1 MTVAADRQTDR
12 AQGPATSSLPVDKA
26 ALLESVL
33 DHMDQGLMMIDADG
47 NVPVYNS
54 RVLEILGLPA
64 EFMATKPTF
73 RQIVDHQLAN
83 AEFEHVDRSA
93 GDWLAAEGMVF
104 DHHRYTRQRPDGR
117 YIEVRSVPL
126 PGGGA
131 VRTFTDVT
139 EAVKQQE
146 ILRVAQAELIAAR
159 EKAEAGSRAKSD
171 FLAAM
176 SHEIRTPLN
185 AVLGLATCLL
195 ESKLA
200 HEERRMVQTIHDS
213 GDNLLQILNDILDFS
228 KLEACQ
234 LTFED
239 IAFAPDALS
248 ANVVSILGVRA
259 VAKGL
264 SLTSSCDPNVPA
276 GLVGDVGRI
285 RQVLLN
291 LVTNAVKFTE
301 AGSVSIALKMLG
313 RKNGSAAL
321 EWSVTD
327 TGIGIS
333 EEGRAK
339 LFRDFSQADTSINRR
354 FGGSGLGLAICKRI
368 IDQMGGTIGVDSVP
382 GKGSTF
388 WFRLELPIASSI
400 SSRPVDDQSVQA
412 ELQGRLAALGR
423 PLRVLVVDDNA
434 TNRLVAGKM
443 LSEFKPVTNFA
454 CDGHEAITAVHRFKY
469 DLVLMDMHM
478 PELDGLA
485 ATRAIRQA
493 GLTVPVVAFTANAFK
508 EDIDACLAAGMAD
521 FISKPVR
528 RKDLLRAVLKN
539 VRWTDQ
545 PVTGEAPEPTAA
557 VAASPGP
564 SAPSSLPAVDVD
576 MLRELV
582 GEITEEGLAMAA
594 TAFFDDL
601 PAKLAQIAALALD
614 GDRGEISRL
623 AHAVKGA
630 AATIALA
637 ELAGAAKAIESGA
650 ATLTSADLAAAIEHL
665 NAAAGRA
672 RGALE
677 QHVPSLATGGA
688 GLDFKIAV

>member
-1 MTVAADRQTDR
+1 MTVAADRQAD
-12 AQGPATSSLPVDKA
+12 GSKCPATASLPVDKA
-26 ALLESVL
+26 ALLESVI

-83 AEFEHVDRSA
+83 AEFEHVDRAA

-264 SLTSSCDPNVPA
+264 SLTSSCDPSVPA

-301 AGSVSIALKMLG
+301 AGSVSIALRMLG
-313 RKNGSAAL
+313 RRNGSAAL

-545 PVTGEAPEPTAA
+545 PVMSEAPEPTTP
-557 VAASPGP
+557 VAASPAP
-564 SAPSSLPAVDVD
+564 TAPSSLQPVDVE

-582 GEITEEGLAMAA
+582 AEITEDGLAMAA

-601 PAKLAQIAALALD
+601 PAKLAQIASLALD

-665 NAAAGRA
+665 NAAASRA

-677 QHVPSLATGGA
+677 EHVPSLSTGGA

>member
-1 MTVAADRQTDR
+1 
-12 AQGPATSSLPVDKA
+12 
-26 ALLESVL
+26 
-33 DHMDQGLMMIDADG
+33 MMIDAAG

-73 RQIVDHQLAN
+73 RQIVDYQLAH

-93 GDWLAAEGMVF
+93 GDWLVAEGMVF

-146 ILRVAQAELIAAR
+146 FLRVAQAELIAAR

-195 ESKLA
+195 ECKLA

-264 SLTSSCDPNVPA
+264 SLTSSCDPSVPA

-301 AGSVSIALKMLG
+301 AGSVSIALRMLG

-321 EWSVTD
+321 EWSVQD

-388 WFRLELPIASSI
+388 WFRLELPIASSV

-412 ELQGRLAALGR
+412 ELQGKLAALGR

-454 CDGHEAITAVHRFKY
+454 CDGNEAIMAVHRFKY

-539 VRWTDQ
+539 VRW
-545 PVTGEAPEPTAA
+545 GEQSSGAEVLEGSTTVAVVDPAP
-557 VAASPGP
+557 AAS
-564 SAPSSLPAVDVD
+564 ASLPVVDAE
-576 MLRELV
+576 MLKELV
-582 GEITEEGLAMAA
+582 GEITEEGLVMAA
-594 TAFFDDL
+594 TAFFEDL
-601 PAKLAQIAALALD
+601 PAKLAQIASLALD
-614 GDRGEISRL
+614 GDRSEIARL

-637 ELAGAAKAIESGA
+637 ELAGAAKAIEASAGA
-650 ATLTSADLAAAIEHL
+650 LTSADLAAAIEHL

-677 QHVPSLATGGA
+677 AHVPSLANGGA
-688 GLDFKIAV
+688 ALDFKIAV

>member
-1 MTVAADRQTDR
+1 MTVAADRQSDG
-12 AQGPATSSLPVDKA
+12 AQGPTTSLLPVDKA

-33 DHMDQGLMMIDADG
+33 DHMDQGLMMIDAAG

-73 RQIVDHQLAN
+73 REIVEHQLAH
-83 AEFEHVDRSA
+83 AEFEHVDRAA
-93 GDWLAAEGMVF
+93 GDWLASEGLVF

-146 ILRVAQAELIAAR
+146 ILRVAQTELIAAR

-195 ESKLA
+195 ECKLA

-264 SLTSSCDPNVPA
+264 SLTSSCDQSVPA

-321 EWSVTD
+321 EWSVSD

-382 GKGSTF
+382 GQGSRF
-388 WFRLELPIASSI
+388 WFRLELPIASAI
-400 SSRPVDDQSVQA
+400 SSRPADDQSVQA
-412 ELQGRLAALGR
+412 ELQQRLAALGR

-454 CDGHEAITAVHRFKY
+454 CDGNEAITAVHRFKY

-539 VRWTDQ
+539 VRWVEQ
-545 PVTGEAPEPTAA
+545 PSVVEAPETSAA
-557 VAASPGP
+557 VAEVAAST
-564 SAPSSLPAVDVD
+564 SSTNVPTVDVE
-576 MLRELV
+576 MLQELV

-594 TAFFDDL
+594 AAFFDDL
-601 PAKLAQIAALALD
+601 PAKLAQIASLALD
-614 GDRGEISRL
+614 GDRTEISRL

-637 ELAGAAKAIESGA
+637 ELAGAAKAIETSA
-650 ATLTSADLAAAIEHL
+650 PTMTSADLAAAIEHL

-677 QHVPSLATGGA
+677 AHVPSLVSGGPA
-688 GLDFKIAV
+688 LDFKIAV